1 MSGFIWPSS
10 KTFEI
15 VLIYKLYKYIYMK
28 YHNSLYKHE
37 SISLFLVCIIPAGLV
52 VTFVK
57 CMYGIY

>member
-1 MSGFIWPSS
+1 
-10 KTFEI
+10 
-15 VLIYKLYKYIYMK
+15 MK

-37 SISLFLVCIIPAGLV
+37 SVSLFLVCIIPAGLV

>member
-15 VLIYKLYKYIYMK
+15 VLIYKLYKYIYIYMK

-37 SISLFLVCIIPAGLV
+37 SISLFFGLYH
-52 VTFVK
+52 TSWISCNF
-57 CMYGIY
+57 C

>member
-1 MSGFIWPSS
+1 MN
-10 KTFEI
+10 
-15 VLIYKLYKYIYMK
+15 

-37 SISLFLVCIIPAGLV
+37 SISLFLVCIIPVGLV